1 MSWRS
6 MSGRR
11 DHLARWQETS
21 HSERFNRVEWLL
33 LGVSALAFTAAF
45 VMFIGV
51 VI

>member
-1 MSWRS
+1 

-21 HSERFNRVEWLL
+21 HSERFNRVEGLL